1 MISTGTVLLLGL
13 VFGLQHALEADHLAA
28 LATLVARE
36 GDPRRVVRQGI
47 FWGLGH
53 TLTLLLFGGSVMV
66 LGVALPAEWTQ
77 GLEALVGAML
87 VLLGADLLR
96 RLRRERIH
104 FHAHAHMPVA
114 PVPLQAGA
122 HAEGVDAPAVATHF
136 HAHSHRGEPAA
147 HDARRHRHAHRPV
160 ALRALAVGMVHGLAG
175 SAALV
180 LLTLQRVGTPWS
192 GLLYVLLF
200 GLGSVAGMAALSWAI
215 SVPLRLSAQ
224 RLTRVHGWL
233 NAGVAAFSVGL
244 GLNVLAAWW
253 LG

>member
-28 LATLVARE
+28 IATLVARE
-36 GDPRRVVRQGI
+36 GDPRRVVRQGV

-53 TLTLLLFGGSVMV
+53 TLTLLLFGGTVMV
-66 LGVALPAEWTQ
+66 LGIALPARWAQ

-104 FHAHAHMPVA
+104 FHAHAH
-114 PVPLQAGA
+114 VPTAQV
-122 HAEGVDAPAVATHF
+122 EATHF
-136 HAHSHRGEPAA
+136 HAHSHRGERNA
-147 HDARRHRHAHRPV
+147 HDARRHRHAHRPLP
-160 ALRALAVGMVHGLAG
+160 LRALLVGMVHGLAG

-180 LLTLQRVGTPWS
+180 LLTLQRVGTPWT

-200 GLGSVAGMAALSWAI
+200 GLGSVAGMAALSLAI
-215 SVPLRLSAQ
+215 SLPLRLSAQ
-224 RLTRVHGWL
+224 RLTRVHRWL
-233 NAGVAAFSVGL
+233 NAAVAAFSVGL
-244 GLNVLAAWW
+244 GLNVLAIWW
-253 LG
+253 LA